1 MAKSTY
7 KRPPA
12 RKEAPVAYTVVF
24 KWQQTPGMYLA
35 GKAYLDEVDKVEI
48 EMTRKWGPGRLRL
61 LVTPELREKFDRQRY
76 LKSQAVWEGELEDV
90 RREAARMIT
99 AWNVLDRHATQN
111 GAQPVKPTVWET
123 RLPCGKIAAIVKE
136 PEAVR
141 DVVAEGRHTLIYTLD
156 EIGRLIE
163 GFPEL
168 CAIKETI
175 PGAIVEDVAQK
186 VRDPMGAAL
195 TPDEGIVDVKE
206 PIDGPTRKFNNAP
219 RRSASPLH
227 GDGDDVP
234 F

>member
-1 MAKSTY
+1 MAK
-7 KRPPA
+7 KPQRKLPPA
-12 RKEAPVAYTVVF
+12 EKGIPVAHTIIF

-35 GKAYLDEVDKVEI
+35 GKAFLDEADKVEI

-76 LKSQAVWEGELEDV
+76 LKSQAIWEGELEDV
-90 RREAARMIT
+90 RREAARMVT
-99 AWNVLDRHATQN
+99 AWNVLDRHATSIN
-111 GAQPVKPTVWET
+111 AQPVHPTVWET
-123 RLPCGKIAAIVKE
+123 RLPCGKVAAIVKE

-141 DVVAEGRHTLIYTLD
+141 HVVAEGRHTLIYTLD

-175 PGAIVEDVAQK
+175 PGAIVEELTSK
-186 VRDPMGAAL
+186 VRDPLGAAL
-195 TPDEGIVDVKE
+195 FEDEGIVDVKP
-206 PIDGPTRKFNNAP
+206 PIDGV
-219 RRSASPLH
+219 
-227 GDGDDVP
+227 DGFGEGIPSKLLNDDIP